1 MSKWWENHNNKIKL
15 AGWLID
21 EGWLVTSQDA
31 LRFFEKPWKWDAEWD
46 QMNLPEPDDVDR
58 TCEKCDGYGWVDTDE
73 AVPNSR
79 SYTITCPDC
88 QGSGMDQPTEEQLGL
103 DDPEDWVKREPDGV
117 PSIAELYMEER
128 HEDADEDLRP
138 TDLILATDPGW
149 IDP

>member
-21 EGWLVTSQDA
+21 EVCLRTSQDA

-46 QMNLPEPDDVDR
+46 QMDLPEPDDVDR
-58 TCEKCDGYGWVDTDE
+58 TCGKCDGYGWVDTDA

-88 QGSGMDQPTEEQLGL
+88 QGSGMDMPTEEQLGL
-103 DDPEDWVKREPDGV
+103 DDPEDWATRPPDRVLEMEGIDL
-117 PSIAELYMEER
+117 PSYSELADDIHFWER
-128 HEDADEDLRP
+128 TP
-138 TDLILATDPGW
+138 
-149 IDP
+149 